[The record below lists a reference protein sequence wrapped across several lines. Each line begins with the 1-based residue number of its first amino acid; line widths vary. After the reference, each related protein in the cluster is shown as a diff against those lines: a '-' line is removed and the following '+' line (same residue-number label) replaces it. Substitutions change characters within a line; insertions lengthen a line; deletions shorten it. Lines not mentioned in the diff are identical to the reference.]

1 VDINQSEVD
10 ALVVRSYL
18 SGEEW
23 DNGAAIKKAIEAYS
37 QTWCSSFSPKPLSA
51 LVELA
56 SDRSILGNASQ
67 SGRPLH
73 GLRVTVASR
82 GDGTRHRDALPQPRL
97 FIDFHI
103 TWEGLAAIPGKNRD
117 RG

>member
-1 VDINQSEVD
+1 MTGPQSKRR
-10 ALVVRSYL
+10 LR
-18 SGEEW
+18 
-23 DNGAAIKKAIEAYS
+23 AYS

-51 LVELA
+51 VELA

-67 SGRPLH
+67 SGGPLH

-103 TWEGLAAIPGKNRD
+103 TWEGLAAILGKNPRNSS
-117 RG
+117 RFCSR

>member
-1 VDINQSEVD
+1 MDINQSEVD

-56 SDRSILGNASQ
+56 SDRSIRRNASQ
-67 SGRPLH
+67 VEEQSH
-73 GLRVTVASR
+73 G
-82 GDGTRHRDALPQPRL
+82 
-97 FIDFHI
+97 
-103 TWEGLAAIPGKNRD
+103 
-117 RG
+117 